1 MILVF
6 GKKDKAL
13 VVEAQDYIRICAKYY
28 MEDTK
33 TTHSDACKHYKKCE
47 KIADRLLNCIGIKVK

>member
-13 VVEAQDYIRICAKYY
+13 IAKAQDYIRMCAKYY

-33 TTHSDACKHYKKCE
+33 TTNSEAQMHYKKCE
-47 KIADRLLNCIGIKVK
+47 KIADRLLNCIGIKIK